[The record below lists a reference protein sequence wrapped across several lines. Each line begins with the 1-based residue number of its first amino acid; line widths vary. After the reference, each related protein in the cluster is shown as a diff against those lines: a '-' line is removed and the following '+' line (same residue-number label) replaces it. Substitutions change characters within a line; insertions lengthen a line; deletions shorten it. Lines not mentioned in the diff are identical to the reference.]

1 MALTGKQI
9 RQLRSLAHHL
19 SPAVMIGKNGI
30 VEGTLVLAGESL
42 EAHEIGKCAVQDGS
56 GLTAREAGE
65 ELAARL
71 SADLVQVIGRKF
83 ILYRPSSRDD
93 VEHIQLE
100 A

>member
-42 EAHEIGKCAVQDGS
+42 EAHELVKCDVQDGS

-65 ELAARL
+65 ELAERL

-93 VEHIQLE
+93 VEHIRLE